1 LEHLNNMGND
11 ALWKVLANPA
21 EVKYAYT
28 ADIESL
34 VDEFPQSGIFR
45 ALLAGN
51 GDKESLRHAAAYF
64 NPAILYKL
72 VNAPEELS
80 EITSEQIAWIDRPQT
95 VIANNVIK
103 RADEVIETDHLLPET
118 GTADEVENQHNPFGE
133 IVDQRIP
140 ADDETVAVITEP
152 EPIHY
157 PAGAEED
164 TQQDLAAIE
173 IEPAA
178 PVIQGNSYN
187 QNDIEDEVYDE
198 IVSIE
203 DISLEQLATYQSGSQ
218 NEPGENHYAHALEP
232 DNYFVFDGEPIQSE
246 ESETFTPVN
255 KATEADFAE
264 AAAND
269 NHDVSK
275 YNDEKLPYT
284 FMWWLDKT
292 RREHAAT
299 YQPYIYNNTGTGA
312 VTSRAVTLPPVKR
325 TAPDELQQQYVEN
338 IFNLN
343 AIDQLERS
351 IPEKQNV
358 RPADKKEDEIIKRFI
373 QAEPHIKHP
382 ANINLDNEN
391 KAKKSSED
399 ADEFVTE
406 TLARI
411 YTEQMLYQKAIA
423 TYKKLMLKFP
433 EKSLYFASQIQQ
445 LEKKPN

>member
-1 LEHLNNMGND
+1 MGND

-21 EVKYAYT
+21 DVKYAYT
-28 ADIESL
+28 ADIEL
-34 VDEFPQSGIFR
+34 LADEFPQSGIFK

-51 GDKESLRHAAAYF
+51 GDPENIRQAATYF

-72 VNAPEELS
+72 VNTPEELP
-80 EITSEQIAWIDRPQT
+80 EVTSEQIAWVDTLPVAKNDSI
-95 VIANNVIK
+95 VKA
-103 RADEVIETDHLLPET
+103 DHLLPET
-118 GTADEVENQHNPFGE
+118 GTTDQADVATPAENEYNPFGE
-133 IVDQRIP
+133 IVDQSIP
-140 ADDETVAVITEP
+140 SDDETLSEVTEP
-152 EPIHY
+152 VHY
-157 PAGAEED
+157 PAAVEED
-164 TQQDLAAIE
+164 AQQDLATNEVKQAT
-173 IEPAA
+173 
-178 PVIQGNSYN
+178 PVEQEVTHGD
-187 QNDIEDEVYDE
+187 NDIEDEVYDE

-218 NEPGENHYAHALEP
+218 NQAESHHIHTADS
-232 DNYFVFDGEPIQSE
+232 DNYFVFDGEPIQNE
-246 ESETFTPVN
+246 ETETFARVHN
-255 KATEADFAE
+255 VTEADLAE

-292 RREHAAT
+292 RREHEAT
-299 YQPYIYNNTGTGA
+299 YQPYIYNTGSSPVVSKAAT
-312 VTSRAVTLPPVKR
+312 PPVKR
-325 TAPDELQQQYVEN
+325 NAPDELQQQYVEN

-351 IPEKQNV
+351 IPEKQSV
-358 RPADKKEDEIIKRFI
+358 RPADKKEDQIIKRFI
-373 QAEPHIKHP
+373 KAEPHIKHP
-382 ANINLDNEN
+382 AHINLDNEN

-433 EKSLYFASQIQQ
+433 EKSLYFATQIQQ